1 MRNLLLIFKN
11 LIKLETAYKHYSD
24 WEVIQKVNGGDVKL
38 YEILIR
44 RYNPFLY
51 KIGRSYRYNHQ
62 DTEDL
67 MQEAFVSAFFH
78 LKKFENRASF
88 KTWLT
93 RIMLNLCYQKQ
104 QKLSYKKVIT
114 GDEILNEKSAVMFHQ
129 STNNEKITV
138 NKELGRVLEN
148 AIHQIPEDYRIVF
161 TLRELNGLSVAETAE
176 ALEISESNVKVRM
189 NRAKG
194 MLQKEIKKIY
204 SPEQIFEFNLVYCDA
219 IVEKVMKRI
228 LSFQDEK

>member
-1 MRNLLLIFKN
+1 M
-11 LIKLETAYKHYSD
+11 ETRFQQYSD
-24 WEVIQKVNGGDVKL
+24 LEIIQKINNGEVKL

-44 RYNPFLY
+44 RYNSFLY
-51 KIGRSYRYNHQ
+51 KIGRTYGYNHQ

-67 MQEAFVSAFFH
+67 MQDAYINAFFN
-78 LKKFENRASF
+78 LQKFENRSSF
-88 KTWLT
+88 KTWFT
-93 RIMLNLCYQKQ
+93 RIMLNLCYQKK
-104 QKLSYKKVIT
+104 QKLSYKNEVVGEEVQNDKST
-114 GDEILNEKSAVMFHQ
+114 ILFHH

-176 ALEISESNVKVRM
+176 AVDISESNVKVRM

-194 MLQKEIKKIY
+194 MLQKEIKRMY
-204 SPEQIFEFNLVYCDA
+204 SADEIFEFNLIYCDA
-219 IVEKVMKRI
+219 MVEKVMNKI
-228 LSFQDEK
+228 NDLISVELNKKENGK

>member
-1 MRNLLLIFKN
+1 
-11 LIKLETAYKHYSD
+11 LETRFQQYSD
-24 WEVIQKVNGGDVKL
+24 LEIIQKINNGEVKL

-44 RYNPFLY
+44 RYNSFLY
-51 KIGRSYRYNHQ
+51 KIGRTYGYNHQ

-67 MQEAFVSAFFH
+67 MQDAYINAFFN
-78 LKKFENRASF
+78 LQKFENRSSF
-88 KTWLT
+88 KTWFT
-93 RIMLNLCYQKQ
+93 RIMLNLCYQKK
-104 QKLSYKKVIT
+104 QKLSYKNEVVGEEVQNDKST
-114 GDEILNEKSAVMFHQ
+114 ILFHH

-176 ALEISESNVKVRM
+176 ALDISESNVKVRM

-194 MLQKEIKKIY
+194 MLQKEIKRMY
-204 SPEQIFEFNLVYCDA
+204 SADEIFEFNLIYCDA
-219 IVEKVMKRI
+219 MVEKVMSKI
-228 LSFQDEK
+228 NDLISVELNKKENGK

>member
-1 MRNLLLIFKN
+1 
-11 LIKLETAYKHYSD
+11 LETRFQQYSD
-24 WEVIQKVNGGDVKL
+24 LEIIQRINEGEVRL

-67 MQEAFVSAFFH
+67 MQDAYVNAFFN
-78 LKKFENRASF
+78 LKKFENRSSF
-88 KTWLT
+88 KTWFT
-93 RIMLNLCYQKQ
+93 RIMLNLCFQKK
-104 QKLSYKKVIT
+104 QKLSFKNEII
-114 GDEILNEKSAVMFHQ
+114 GDDFKNEKSEIIFHH

-138 NKELGRVLEN
+138 NKELGHIIEN

-176 ALEISESNVKVRM
+176 ALDISESNVKVRM

-194 MLQKEIKKIY
+194 MLQKEIKKMY
-204 SPEQIFEFNLVYCDA
+204 SADEIFEFNLIYCDA
-219 IVEKVMKRI
+219 MVEKVMSRI
-228 LSFQDEK
+228 NDLKNEDNEKK